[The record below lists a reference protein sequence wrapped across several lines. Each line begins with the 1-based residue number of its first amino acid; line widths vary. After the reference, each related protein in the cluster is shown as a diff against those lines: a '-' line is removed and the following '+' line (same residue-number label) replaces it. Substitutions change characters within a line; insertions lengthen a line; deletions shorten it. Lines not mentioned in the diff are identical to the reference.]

1 MKFTVKKTALFS
13 FLAVTLLLVG
23 CSKNDDPGDTGT
35 VNFSAEDTARAAK
48 ADNVVEGTL
57 NIMENAYVETEE
69 GRSGFISFFPTCAV
83 ITIIPNGDGGTI
95 ILDFGDGCQLNNGA
109 EVSGIIN
116 LEYGP
121 FEGGS
126 RTINYTFEDFTYN
139 NNGVTGGGVIVREIA
154 NQNGNPQS
162 TVNESITVS
171 FPGTTVTAT
180 RDGLRIA
187 EWVEGVGSGTWT
199 DNVYHITGNWNTV
212 FTNGFTRSGEVTQTL
227 VRKLSC
233 LYLVSGT
240 LEIQQEGFTGS
251 IDWGDG
257 ECDNLATLLVNGQEY
272 PIIL

>member
-1 MKFTVKKTALFS
+1 MKITVKKTALFS
-13 FLAVTLLLVG
+13 FMAASLLFFS
-23 CSKNDDPGDTGT
+23 CNKNDDPGDTGG
-35 VNFSAEDTARAAK
+35 VNYSAEDTARAAK

-57 NIMENAYVETEE
+57 NIMENGYVEVEE
-69 GRSGFISFFPTCAV
+69 GRSGFVSFFPSCV
-83 ITIIPNGDGGTI
+83 EITILPNGDGGSI

-109 EVSGIIN
+109 NVSGIIN

-121 FEGGS
+121 FDGGS

-139 NNGVTGGGVIVREIA
+139 NNGVTGGGEIVRQIA

-171 FPGTTVTAT
+171 FPGTEVTAT

-212 FTNGFTRSGEVTQTL
+212 FTNGFTRSGEVTETL
-227 VRKLSC
+227 VRELSC
-233 LYLVSGT
+233 LYLVSGV

-257 ECDNLATLLVNGQEY
+257 DCDNLATLTINGQDF